1 MKNIFRITALLL
13 CGLMAAA
20 CTEKG
25 SGTTD
30 PPHHFDYEMAN
41 TTWEG
46 YYDSPVMAPDSST
59 ITFRLNWTMDFL
71 TDTTGSLLCEITSAL
86 SQPQY
91 KDITFSY
98 NVEGSTGHF
107 FVDGQEDTFAI
118 DWSNNVISM
127 DLQMPIDIGTG
138 RQLVGGMTN
147 LHRIR

>member
-1 MKNIFRITALLL
+1 
-13 CGLMAAA
+13 
-20 CTEKG
+20 
-25 SGTTD
+25 
-30 PPHHFDYEMAN
+30 
-41 TTWEG
+41 
-46 YYDSPVMAPDSST
+46 
-59 ITFRLNWTMDFL
+59 MDFL

-98 NVEGSTGHF
+98 SVEGSTGHF